1 MPRKLQLGL
10 IGTGLAPR
18 HLYLPAFDALRHR
31 IDLVACT
38 NRTRAKAE
46 EYAADAG
53 IPVVH
58 DTVDELLADPA
69 VEAVMVSLPIATAP
83 QYVLAALRAGK
94 AVMTEKPN
102 AANTAAA
109 KRLLTSAARYDAP
122 YLVGE
127 NYAFMSHAHQLAR
140 WVAQGRLGDL
150 RTVEVRDVT
159 VMDQGQ
165 PWFHTSWRHQPAHVG
180 GFVVD
185 AGVHLAHVLREA
197 VGDPVEV
204 RGLQALQEPA
214 LSPVDTI
221 AVAMR
226 FESGALGTW
235 SSCFSAPL
243 DGPKIRITGTKGV
256 ASWTPTEAELVSR
269 RGAVT
274 RSEPKEDS
282 FTGQF
287 RHFAD
292 VVVSGVEPQV
302 TPADTLGD
310 LALMERL
317 VKGR

>member
-18 HLYLPAFDALRHR
+18 LLYLPAFRELGHR
-31 IDLVACT
+31 LDLVACA

-58 DTVDELLADPA
+58 DTAEEVIADPA
-69 VEAVMVSLPIATAP
+69 VEAVMISLPIDQAP
-83 QYVLAALRAGK
+83 RYVLAALKAGK
-94 AVMTEKPN
+94 AVLTEKPN
-102 AANTAAA
+102 AANTAAGR
-109 KRLLTSAARYDAP
+109 RLLAAADRYDAP

-127 NYAFMSHAHQLAR
+127 NYAFLSHADQLVR

-150 RTVEVRDVT
+150 RTVEVRDFT
-159 VMDQGQ
+159 VMDAGQ
-165 PWFHTSWRHQPAHVG
+165 PWFHTSWRSNPAHVG

-185 AGVHLAHVLREA
+185 AGVHLAHVLRRA

-204 RGLQALQEPA
+204 RGLSALQEPD

-221 AVAMR
+221 TVAMR
-226 FESGALGTW
+226 FTSGALGTW
-235 SSCFSAPL
+235 TSCFSAPL
-243 DGPKIRITGTKGV
+243 EGPKIRITGTKGV
-256 ASWTPTEAELVSR
+256 ASWHADHAELVST

-274 RSEPKEDS
+274 RSEPQENS

-292 VVVSGVEPQV
+292 VVVLGKQPRV

>member
-18 HLYLPAFDALRHR
+18 HLYLPAFAELGHR
-31 IDLVACT
+31 LDLVACA
-38 NRTRAKAE
+38 NRTRSKAE

-58 DTVDELLADPA
+58 DTAEEVIADPA
-69 VEAVMVSLPIATAP
+69 VEAVMISLPIDIAP
-83 QYVLAALRAGK
+83 HYVLAALKAGK
-94 AVMTEKPN
+94 AVLTEKPN

-109 KRLLTSAARYDAP
+109 KRLLTAAARYDVP

-127 NYAFMSHAHQLAR
+127 NYDFMSHAHQLAR
-140 WVAQGRLGDL
+140 WVAQGRLGEV
-150 RTVEVRDVT
+150 RVVEVRDHT
-159 VMDQGQ
+159 VMDSRQ
-165 PWFHTSWRHQPAHVG
+165 PWFHTSWRSDPAHVG

-185 AGVHLAHVLREA
+185 AGVHLAHVLRMA
-197 VGDPVEV
+197 VGEPVEV
-204 RGLQALQEPA
+204 RGLSTLQVPE

-221 AVAMR
+221 SVALR
-226 FESGALGTW
+226 FANGALGTW

-243 DGPKIRITGTKGV
+243 EGPKIRIVGSAGV
-256 ASWTPTEAELVSR
+256 ASFYLDHAVLVTTRGTQTRAELQ
-269 RGAVT
+269 
-274 RSEPKEDS
+274 EDS

-292 VVVSGVEPQV
+292 VVVSGKTPQV
-302 TPADTLGD
+302 TPADTLAD
-310 LALMERL
+310 LALMERM